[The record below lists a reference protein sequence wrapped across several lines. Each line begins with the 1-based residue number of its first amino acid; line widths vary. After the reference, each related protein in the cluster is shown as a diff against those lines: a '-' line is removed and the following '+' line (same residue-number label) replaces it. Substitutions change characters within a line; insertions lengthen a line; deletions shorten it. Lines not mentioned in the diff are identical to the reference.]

1 LTNDLSR
8 NIVEPRS
15 GGSLGDV
22 GSDQKNVRGCDEAHS
37 RRLSPRRRWSDH
49 IQASRQEGRTV
60 RTLLHLSI
68 AAFALAATAVAAYAC
83 EEPHAA
89 GPMTQAAFE
98 ARLTAMKLPPLAGL
112 TAQSDVA
119 DGVPEDIQRA
129 AYRRAYE
136 LMSPVWAAERIEDYP
151 TI

>member
-1 LTNDLSR
+1 
-8 NIVEPRS
+8 
-15 GGSLGDV
+15 
-22 GSDQKNVRGCDEAHS
+22 
-37 RRLSPRRRWSDH
+37 
-49 IQASRQEGRTV
+49 V

-68 AAFALAATAVAAYAC
+68 AAFALAATAVATYAC

-89 GPMTQAAFE
+89 GPMTQATFE
-98 ARLTAMKLPPLAGL
+98 ARVRAMKLPPLAGL
-112 TAQSDVA
+112 TAQSDFSVYVA

-136 LMSPVWAAERIEDYP
+136 LMSPVWAAERAEDYP